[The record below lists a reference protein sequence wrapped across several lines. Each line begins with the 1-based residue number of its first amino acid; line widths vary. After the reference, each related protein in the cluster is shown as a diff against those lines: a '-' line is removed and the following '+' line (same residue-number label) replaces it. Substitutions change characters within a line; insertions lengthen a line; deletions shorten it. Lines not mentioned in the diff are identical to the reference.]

1 MDWLLFLKKENLFGI
16 IISYMPKV
24 FKALSTSIDKNGN
37 YINEVVEKSI
47 NDLPKHNTLIKV
59 EYSSLNYKDALS
71 ATGVPGITKSYPHT
85 PGIDAAGVI
94 EESSNNSYPKGT
106 KVIITGFDL
115 GMNTAG
121 GFGQYIKVPEDWIV
135 KCPQNL
141 STKEAMI
148 IGTAGLTAG
157 LSINAITKKKV
168 IKDSDIIISGAS
180 GGVGSI
186 AIKILSSLGA
196 NVSAI
201 SGKKEATQF
210 LKSLGASK
218 IISREDFLN
227 STRFPL
233 DKALYDSAIDV
244 VGGKILSSILAKVK
258 YGGITAICGN
268 VAGPQ
273 FETSVF
279 PFILRN
285 NSLVGIDSAEASIH
299 EKKSFWEN
307 LSMQWNIKEFDSFSK
322 TVNLDNIIPEISKIL
337 QGKQMGRVLVKLWP
351 QPTYD

>member
-1 MDWLLFLKKENLFGI
+1 MSFRAFQ
-16 IISYMPKV
+16 
-24 FKALSTSIDKNGN
+24 
-37 YINEVVEKSI
+37 VEKMESGFVRSI
-47 NDLPKHNTLIKV
+47 VEREVDDLPAGDLLIDV
-59 EYSSLNYKDALS
+59 RYSSLNYKDALS
-71 ATGVPGITKSYPHT
+71 ATGNPGVTRVFPHT
-85 PGIDAAGVI
+85 PGIDAAGVV

-121 GFGQYIKVPEDWIV
+121 GFGQYIRVPEDWIV

-141 STKEAMI
+141 STKEAMM

-168 IKDSDIIISGAS
+168 IKDSNIIISGAS

-186 AIKILSSLGA
+186 AIKVLSSLGA

-201 SGKKEATQF
+201 SGKEEATKF

-307 LSMQWNIKEFDSFSK
+307 VSMQWNIKEFDSFSK
-322 TVNLDNIIPEISKIL
+322 TVTLNNIIPEISKIL
-337 QGKQMGRVLVKLWP
+337 QGKQMGRVLVKL
-351 QPTYD
+351 

>member
-1 MDWLLFLKKENLFGI
+1 
-16 IISYMPKV
+16 MPRT
-24 FKALSTSIDKNGN
+24 FKALSVSIDKNGN
-37 YINEVVEKSI
+37 YIKQVVEKSI
-47 NDLPKHNTLIKV
+47 TDLPKHNTLVKV
-59 EYSSLNYKDALS
+59 QYSSLNYKDALS

-85 PGIDAAGVI
+85 PGIDAAGI
-94 EESSNNSYPKGT
+94 IAESQNNSYPKGT

-121 GFGQYIKVPEDWIV
+121 GFGQYIRVPNDWIV

-148 IGTAGLTAG
+148 IGTAGLTAA
-157 LSINAITKKKV
+157 LSIEAIIKKKK
-168 IKDSDIIISGAS
+168 IKDSDIIVSGAS

-186 AIKILSSLGA
+186 ATKILSSLGA
-196 NVSAI
+196 NVTAI
-201 SGKKEATQF
+201 SGKKEATKF

-233 DKALYDSAIDV
+233 DKGLYDSAIDV
-244 VGGKILSSILAKVK
+244 VGGKILSSILAKVR

-268 VAGPQ
+268 VSGPQ

-285 NSLVGIDSAEASIH
+285 NSLIGIDSAEASIH
-299 EKKSFWEN
+299 EKKSIWKN
-307 LSMQWNIKEFDSFSK
+307 LSTQWNLRGFDAFYK
-322 TVNLDNIIPEISKIL
+322 TVELKNIIPEINKIL
-337 QGKQMGRVLVKLWP
+337 QGRQMGRVLVKL
-351 QPTYD
+351 

>member
-94 EESSNNSYPKGT
+94 EKCSNNSYPKGT

-121 GFGQYIKVPEDWIV
+121 GFGQYIRVPEDWIV

-186 AIKILSSLGA
+186 AIKVLSSLGA

-201 SGKKEATQF
+201 SGKEEATQF

-307 LSMQWNIKEFDSFSK
+307 VSMQWNIKEFDSFSK
-322 TVNLDNIIPEISKIL
+322 TVTLNNIIPEISKIL

-351 QPTYD
+351 LPTYD